1 MILKRFVLVLLSLS
15 LVQCKSSGTF
25 DQRLDE
31 KNCEQALEEMPERQT
46 GYQLTSKVQQ
56 ASGTVLSYSAT
67 GAAYTVQ
74 ILWDVAATGGALI
87 VLCAP
92 TFALLYLGGGSS
104 GGINQPLCLPA
115 DIKSI
120 QAPHLGKN
128 TAAQTETWSCPPV
141 DDISHSVRKV
151 AQCFLDRGGA
161 ENQKKALSSLESVEK
176 SGAFY
181 RCLSDKERS
190 TFLGYINQVKAIVNP
205 EPQANL

>member
-15 LVQCKSSGTF
+15 LVQCKSSEKF

-31 KNCEQALEEMPERQT
+31 KNCEQALEEVPEHQA

-56 ASGTVLSYSAT
+56 ATGTVLSYSAT

-74 ILWDVAATGGALI
+74 ILWDVTATGAAMI

-92 TFALLYLGGGSS
+92 TIAMAYLGAGS
-104 GGINQPLCLPA
+104 GHVQPLCFPA
-115 DIKSI
+115 DIKKV
-120 QAPHLGKN
+120 QAPYLGKN
-128 TAAQTETWSCPPV
+128 TAVQTEAWTCPPV
-141 DDISHSVRKV
+141 DGISQSVRKV

-161 ENQKKALSSLESVEK
+161 ENHKKALGSLESVEK

-205 EPQANL
+205 EPQASL

>member
-15 LVQCKSSGTF
+15 LVQCKSTETF
-25 DQRLDE
+25 DQRLGE

-74 ILWDVAATGGALI
+74 ILWDVTATGAAMI

-92 TFALLYLGGGSS
+92 TIAMAYLGAGAGHT
-104 GGINQPLCLPA
+104 QPLCFPA
-115 DIKSI
+115 DLKKV
-120 QAPHLGKN
+120 QAPYLGKS
-128 TAAQTETWSCPPV
+128 TAVETESWKCPPV
-141 DDISHSVRKV
+141 DGISQSVRKV
-151 AQCFLDRGGA
+151 AQCFLDRGGV
-161 ENQKKALSSLESVEK
+161 ENQKKALGSLESVEK

-181 RCLSDKERS
+181 RCLSDQERS
-190 TFLGYINQVKAIVNP
+190 TFLGYLNQVKAIVNP
-205 EPQANL
+205 EPQASL